1 MVTKRAATALLVCV
15 VAAAGTRAAAAGDA
29 ASGNAPSS
37 PSAYDEALA
46 QAGARLAAEAATPQA
61 IAALA
66 ELAALDED
74 VAPAALEAAVRPG
87 IRPGA
92 HPLVAAQAAYLL
104 AHLLDQRGAHK
115 EAASLRAGLGFL
127 AHPLV
132 IGPFGEG
139 RASFGTAFPPEGE
152 QGPAVLGRSYPGKVR
167 DVAWRSGEEAVRDGA
182 LYLDGLLRPDD
193 QAVAYVAAFV
203 RSDRDRV
210 LALRLGSPGPVR
222 VWVNGAEMFARDVLR
237 PAALD
242 QDAAPV
248 RLGRGWNRILI
259 KTVVVD
265 GAWRLFARLT
275 ETSGAPLRP
284 GVETAAPPAGVVW
297 AAARR
302 AAAAAGKTKVATLDS
317 LLTRRA
323 ETSAGPSAAGAW
335 LDLARELA
343 FLAPRDREAHA
354 AADAA
359 ARSLALRPSLG
370 AYLVAADVADTDDG
384 RRRDLEGA
392 LALAQAST
400 QDKDAKDARGPAISS
415 AWRALLLARIGEQ
428 ARTERREARAEE
440 SYRAAL
446 ALDAGCWPA
455 VLALAGEESEAG
467 LPLAALARLASL
479 PAAVRALPRV
489 QRTEARLDE
498 AASRRKESDRVLGQL
513 ADERRQ
519 EVDLLHQLATRARAR
534 GDGQEARARLAAA
547 AELRPDLPTLA
558 LDLARLDEGAGDS
571 VRALATLTGL
581 AARLPDDPS
590 TAIALG
596 KFLRRLGRT
605 EEALARLRVA
615 LALRPQDPELKR
627 YVDRLAAGERGEPAD
642 ADELGRRFA
651 EDARALVPARAPAP
665 ATAGDSA
672 VVLLDRR
679 VVRVHKNGLSR
690 TFAQRVVEVLTER
703 GAEENK
709 EFDVHYTPGS
719 EEVDIRQ
726 ARIYRRDVRGAL
738 EVLEATDRSD
748 EDLSEPWYGLYY
760 DNRAEVVRFEGL
772 RPGDV
777 VEIQYLVDDV
787 GSENQLADY
796 FGDFQYVAESI
807 PKRRWD
813 YTLIAPAS
821 RPIHA
826 NQPRVARLVQKTS
839 LEKQGNDRVY
849 SFAATDVAKIDAE
862 PAMPGTAE
870 TAPYLHVSTY
880 AQWSEVA
887 TWYWHLVE
895 DQLAADDD
903 VRRTARGLV
912 TAGMSDEARVRA
924 VYDFVVENTRYV
936 GLEFGIH
943 GYKPYKVTQ
952 VLTRRFGD
960 CKDKASLLVALLREV
975 GVPAELVLVRTRHGG
990 RLDPQPASLA
1000 VFDHAIVYV
1009 PKLDRYLDGT
1019 AEFAGATELPTEDQ
1033 GVMVLR
1039 VGPGGGKL
1047 TETPVFPSAA
1057 SRVER
1062 RWQVAVDPGGDA
1074 RIDESLSIRGAAAAG
1089 WREHYQTPGERAERY
1104 GRVWDGRFPGARL
1117 GSVAMPGIGD
1127 RDAPVAVR
1135 SAVSVPRFGQSTA
1148 GGTLELPVSGRDPD
1162 FVRTYARL
1170 SARRLD
1176 LMLAY
1181 PWQHDEELTYHLPTG
1196 WRVVGGGLGGDA
1208 AREIESAFGRF
1219 HLDVSADGDVVRV
1232 RSFLDVA
1239 RARIAP
1245 DEYARFRA
1253 FLGEIDA
1260 LLSARLVV
1268 GPGEAGS

>member
-15 VAAAGTRAAAAGDA
+15 VLAAGGGAAVAAGA
-29 ASGNAPSS
+29 VPVSAPSS

-46 QAGARLAAEAATPQA
+46 RAGARLAAEAATPQA

-87 IRPGA
+87 LRSGA

-104 AHLLDQRGAHK
+104 AHLLDQRGARK
-115 EAASLRAGLGFL
+115 EAAALRAGLGFL
-127 AHPLV
+127 SHPLV

-139 RASFGTAFPPEGE
+139 RASFGTAFPPEAE
-152 QGPAVLGRSYPGKVR
+152 QGPPELGRSYPGKVR

-203 RSDRDRV
+203 RSDRARA

-222 VWVNGAEMFARDVLR
+222 VWVNGVEVFARDVLR
-237 PAALD
+237 PAAFD

-284 GVETAAPPAGVVW
+284 GVDCAAPPADAVW
-297 AAARR
+297 AAAPR
-302 AAAAAGKTKVATLDS
+302 AVAAGKVRVATLDS
-317 LLTRRA
+317 LLGKRA

-359 ARSLALRPSLG
+359 GRSLALRPSLG
-370 AYLVAADVADTDDG
+370 AYLVAADVADTDDE

-392 LALAQAST
+392 LALARDVGA
-400 QDKDAKDARGPAISS
+400 GVAISP
-415 AWRALLLARIGEQ
+415 AWRALLLARLGEQ
-428 ARTERREARAEE
+428 ALTERREARAEE

-446 ALDAGCWPA
+446 AVDAGCWPA

-498 AASRRKESDRVLGQL
+498 AASRRQESDRVLGQL
-513 ADERRQ
+513 WDERRQ
-519 EVDLLHQLATRARAR
+519 EVDLLHQLAARARAR

-571 VRALATLTGL
+571 ARALATLTGL
-581 AARLPDDPS
+581 GARLPDDPS

-596 KFLRRLGRT
+596 KLLRRLGRT
-605 EEALARLRVA
+605 DEALARLRVA

-627 YVDRLAAGERGEPAD
+627 YVDRLAAGERGDAAD

-665 ATAGDSA
+665 ATAGDAA

-690 TFAQRVVEVLTER
+690 TFAQRVVEVLTEH
-703 GAEENK
+703 GAEDNK

-726 ARIYRRDVRGAL
+726 ARIYRRDARGAL

-787 GSENQLADY
+787 GSENQMADY
-796 FGDFQYVAESI
+796 FGDFQYVAETI

-839 LEKQGNDRVY
+839 LENDGNDRVY

-880 AQWSEVA
+880 ASWSDVA
-887 TWYWHLVE
+887 AWYWHLVE

-903 VRRTARGLV
+903 VRRTAEGLV
-912 TAGMSDEARVRA
+912 TPGMSDEARVRA

-952 VLTRRFGD
+952 VLARRFGD

-1019 AEFAGATELPTEDQ
+1019 AEFSGATELPTEDQ

-1039 VGPGGGKL
+1039 VGTAGGKL
-1047 TETPVFPSAA
+1047 TETPVFPSAT

-1062 RWQVAVDPGGDA
+1062 RWQVAVDPSGDA

-1089 WREHYQTPGERAERY
+1089 WREHYQTPGERADRY

-1117 GSVAMPGIGD
+1117 GSVEMPGIDD
-1127 RDAPVAVR
+1127 RDLPVTVR

-1176 LMLAY
+1176 LVLAY

-1196 WRVVGGGLGGDA
+1196 WRVVGGGLGRDA

-1260 LLSARLVV
+1260 VLSARLVV
-1268 GPGEAGS
+1268 GPAEAGS